1 MLRDPGKI
9 KRDSGNSYELP
20 LSLFDIEKGEGNW
33 YVLQAILLDEFII
46 PAEKGKVNR
55 LVINF
60 TICLQ
65 AEDFPAILFII
76 YSKNTVVLHIDGPE
90 KICYI

>member
-1 MLRDPGKI
+1 MLRNPGKI

-76 YSKNTVVLHIDGPE
+76 YSKIQVKYWVDE
-90 KICYI
+90 CFSVC